1 MSQSVWGYWLIALG
15 IGVITVMML
24 VQNYTTINQEDYY
37 LLKEV
42 TQAAM
47 NDAIDYSHYR
57 QHGELKI
64 HREKFIE
71 NFIRRFSESV
81 KGNKNYKL
89 DFYDIYETPPK
100 VSVKVSTKTSSF
112 NVSGDTM
119 DLDVTNSIDAILE
132 NNSTNTITKVFYSV
146 PYQDC
151 PESKQDYLGYCTITN
166 SPMLSET
173 GIIDNILN
181 IITNDYKIS
190 GVSSSDI
197 KIISSKYIGNMEHK
211 DFEYYYNNYDITY
224 GKPYTE
230 VNHRSPRIGEA
241 NLMSYSSYD
250 TLIADELKSVKLTVT
265 DNNILAWSGKFKCSS
280 SRGFPEG
287 TYDIP
292 TDGTAANHIK
302 GACLLGIKYEL
313 KFSY

>member
-15 IGVITVMML
+15 IGVITIMML

-47 NDAIDYSHYR
+47 NDAIDYNHYR
-57 QHGELKI
+57 NHGELKI
-64 HREKFIE
+64 NREKFVE

-112 NVSGDTM
+112 HVSGDTM

-146 PYQDC
+146 PYSFCKETNKDAF
-151 PESKQDYLGYCTITN
+151 GYCTITN
-166 SPMLSET
+166 APALNSI
-173 GIIDNILN
+173 GIKNAVIEELKKLGIVALEEN
-181 IITNDYKIS
+181 
-190 GVSSSDI
+190 I
-197 KIISSKYIGNMEHK
+197 KIISSKYIGRMTTEK
-211 DFEYYYNNYDITY
+211 DYQNYANQYYLTY
-224 GKPYTE
+224 GVAYDQ
-230 VNHRSPRIGEA
+230 
-241 NLMSYSSYD
+241 MSGRAPTATQVDSTYD
-250 TLIADELKSVKLTVT
+250 KLIANELKNVKLTVT
-265 DNNILAWSGKFKCSS
+265 NDNVLAWSGKFKCEGEH
-280 SRGFPEG
+280 GFPKNG
-287 TYDIP
+287 KSYSINADGSKGGDIS
-292 TDGTAANHIK
+292 GS
-302 GACLLGIKYEL
+302 CLLGIKYEL
-313 KFSY
+313 KFSYS